1 MSEYEDTKIAVET
14 IIHNGWLEKAE
25 KELINNVIQAA
36 DKEIA
41 FIKTSHQQILK
52 VLEANRAELI
62 GNYEAELV
70 RMREVENKYQELLY
84 QVASKFPDESR
95 HDTAKRY
102 IHDAEHGD
110 HGPEKTDCG

>member
-1 MSEYEDTKIAVET
+1 MSEYEAARKRFLASVLNDSARPVLWFVE
-14 IIHNGWLEKAE
+14 
-25 KELINNVIQAA
+25 AA

-62 GNYEAELV
+62 GNYEAELA
-70 RMREVENKYQELLY
+70 RLREVENKYQELLY

-110 HGPEKTDCG
+110 IGPEKTDCG